1 MKNACIYLD
10 SYILQSD
17 MRIRLPKSIINNL
30 NVIPGKTQFSIYLDT
45 SENSIIM
52 RICNNDAAVTIP
64 NSRERGQ

>member
-1 MKNACIYLD
+1 
-10 SYILQSD
+10 

-30 NVIPGKTQFSIYLDT
+30 NVIPGKTKFSIYLDT

-52 RICNNDAAVTIP
+52 RICNNDAAATIP